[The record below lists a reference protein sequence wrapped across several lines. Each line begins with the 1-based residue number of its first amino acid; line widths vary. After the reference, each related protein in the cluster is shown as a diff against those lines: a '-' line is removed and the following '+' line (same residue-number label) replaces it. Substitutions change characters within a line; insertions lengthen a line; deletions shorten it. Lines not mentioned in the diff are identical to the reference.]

1 MFSSLTSDFTKL
13 VEETNAEI
21 TELKNTVETTNQR
34 LVTLEDRI
42 EENDIYERRDILV
55 FSGTKLPVQ
64 QPDENT
70 SDIVEKLLKDYLNVF
85 EFKHF

>member
-1 MFSSLTSDFTKL
+1 MFSSLTSDLTKL